1 MSGPAST
8 RSRLRKPHSK
18 VQTCFTHV
26 YASANA
32 AQADLHAGAAT
43 AEVKHAGW
51 LIGLTTTHAT
61 APAAEE
67 AKRRAAA
74 ARQELLRAG
83 LEAQRAE
90 AAARKAKEAK
100 DDALW
105 AVELAAQATAN
116 RVEQKARRVENLA
129 AMEALKVCTGQDE
142 RSAGAHMPLHFGNIC
157 HMQEWLLHGF
167 KPVSGGQRCG
177 CGAVNA
183 MCMARRRPS
192 ERSSCWNSS
201 THVMQQLPPACKRTL
216 QRPQQPQPSCNIRW
230 RSAMPT

>member
-1 MSGPAST
+1 MTASY
-8 RSRLRKPHSK
+8 S
-18 VQTCFTHV
+18 
-26 YASANA
+26 
-32 AQADLHAGAAT
+32 
-43 AEVKHAGW
+43 
-51 LIGLTTTHAT
+51 IGNWPGGSTEAVAT

-129 AMEALKVCTGQDE
+129 AMEALKVCAGHDE
-142 RSAGAHMPLHFGNIC
+142 HAATIHTLMHLYKLWCVRERLLCGLEANQKGVSPLT
-157 HMQEWLLHGF
+157 
-167 KPVSGGQRCG
+167 R
-177 CGAVNA
+177 
-183 MCMARRRPS
+183 
-192 ERSSCWNSS
+192 
-201 THVMQQLPPACKRTL
+201 
-216 QRPQQPQPSCNIRW
+216 
-230 RSAMPT
+230 

>member
-1 MSGPAST
+1 MAGSIRTT
-8 RSRLRKPHSK
+8 RG
-18 VQTCFTHV
+18 
-26 YASANA
+26 Y
-32 AQADLHAGAAT
+32 
-43 AEVKHAGW
+43 
-51 LIGLTTTHAT
+51 AT

-129 AMEALKVCTGQDE
+129 AMEALKVCAGYQE
-142 RSAGAHMPLHFGNIC
+142 LSAAPCAAAPVQYHFSRCLRKRS
-157 HMQEWLLHGF
+157 LHGLRA
-167 KPVSGGQRCG
+167 VQV
-177 CGAVNA
+177 GAMLLA
-183 MCMARRRPS
+183 
-192 ERSSCWNSS
+192 
-201 THVMQQLPPACKRTL
+201 
-216 QRPQQPQPSCNIRW
+216 
-230 RSAMPT
+230 